1 MNARL
6 FGLTAVALLVVTTA
20 QSMNLPGM
28 DSGGE
33 ESVSAFAARQRS
45 LRHPSPPRIT
55 RETSIGHEP
64 QVQRAFSAIDQSLE
78 IIERQQAALDASLS
92 DKAKDTLRRIQRKSY
107 ESVAGTGLVL
117 AVAAKFAYGCLT
129 SPATSPI
136 INGAV
141 TDPLSAVTIGAYT
154 LPTVFAL
161 VRIGFIGFSTIFAV
175 IKLNGWVHSSCK
187 SDLHKLR
194 DEYSSKHKKHEQAIS
209 QETAKIRHRMDGV
222 LSRLETIDS
231 NVGPMIDQRLGPFA
245 KEVRKKFETFNSQ
258 LIKFDNSL
266 QENWTA
272 NQQISAETLERLEEM
287 RKINGALQQGFTS
300 MYPLVAG
307 LRGDVQWLCSQK
319 KKKMGL
325 FGRGKSQQPP
335 AKPAPVAAAFSA
347 FPQTGS
353 GQKRSRNRAK
363 SLFTAQ
369 TPPSQQNPFS
379 TFVPPSLATDPL
391 PGTSSTARSLVT
403 DSLPSESE

>member
-6 FGLTAVALLVVTTA
+6 CGLTAAALLAVSTA
-20 QSMNLPGM
+20 QSMDLPGM

-33 ESVSAFAARQRS
+33 ESVSAFAARQCSARQA
-45 LRHPSPPRIT
+45 PPPRIT
-55 RETSIGHEP
+55 RETSIGHQP
-64 QVQRAFSAIDQSLE
+64 AIQSAFGDVTKSLDTIDRHQIALE
-78 IIERQQAALDASLS
+78 HALSSKTKDA
-92 DKAKDTLRRIQRKSY
+92 LRRIRRKTY
-107 ESVAGTGLVL
+107 EGVAGSGFVL
-117 AVAAKFAYGCLT
+117 GAAAKLIYDYLT
-129 SPATSPI
+129 PAASSPV

-141 TDPLSAVTIGAYT
+141 TDPLSAITIGAYT
-154 LPTVFAL
+154 LPTLFAL
-161 VRIGFIGFSTIFAV
+161 GKILFIGASALFAI
-175 IKLNGWVHSSCK
+175 IKLNSWVHSSCK

-194 DEYSSKHKKHEQAIS
+194 DEYTGQLNKHKQTIS

-258 LIKFDNSL
+258 LIKFDSSL
-266 QENWTA
+266 QQNWAA

-287 RKINGALQQGFTS
+287 RKINGALQQGFTH

-307 LRGDVQWLCSQK
+307 LRGDVQWLCTQK

-325 FGRGKSQQPP
+325 FSRGKSQQPP

-347 FPQTGS
+347 LPQADN
-353 GQKRSRNRAK
+353 GQKRRHRSM
-363 SLFTAQ
+363 SLTPAQ
-369 TPPSQQNPFS
+369 APSAPLDLSATFNPFS
-379 TFVPPSLATDPL
+379 LAADPL
-391 PGTSSTARSLVT
+391 PGTAGHRTTAEP
-403 DSLPSESE
+403 PSESSE